1 MLSTD
6 DVFLLST
13 ELASDAGFS
22 HALNEQ
28 LRAIYASTPYQDW
41 LGTVAEVQP
50 FALSDVADVDL
61 LERARLA
68 HSGRLLAKLNLTEA
82 GIFLTDGVWIEPRVR
97 VFPFCDESVALID
110 FVRKSG
116 FAAWADWTLD
126 LATGCGLNAMAVGGP
141 SVAFDINPRALAY
154 ATVNRALNGILGEDC
169 VLAINDI
176 RDGIPRSVCPDLEG
190 HVLILANL
198 PFGPAPSSDA
208 LPLTSNGGESGI
220 DLQIAAYRAID
231 RFVRSSKGRFS
242 VRACLMGLTVGD
254 HSANRWDIVERAIEH
269 FGADRVKWHL
279 LTEEHVFRIDGVRQ
293 LVNPAPVA
301 IAMPGLASCRLYT
314 PDESERI
321 AKIEAFANLAK
332 RHEDRGN
339 PDIAYGIVEIVDAT

>member
-13 ELASDAGFS
+13 ELASDARFS
-22 HALNEQ
+22 RALNEQ
-28 LRAIYASTPYQDW
+28 LRAIYNSAPYQDW

-50 FALSDVADVDL
+50 FELSDVAAVDL

-68 HSGRLLAKLNLTEA
+68 RSGRLLAKLNLIEA
-82 GIFLTDGVWIEPRVR
+82 GIFLTDGVWIDPRVR
-97 VFPFCDESVALID
+97 VFPFCDESVALIG

-116 FAAWADWTLD
+116 FATWADWTLD
-126 LATGCGLNAMAVGGP
+126 LATGCGLNAMAVGGR

-169 VLAINDI
+169 VLAFNDI
-176 RDGIPRSVCPDLEG
+176 RDGIPKAVCSDLEG

-198 PFGPAPSSDA
+198 PFGPAPSADA
-208 LPLTSNGGESGI
+208 LPLTSNGGESGG
-220 DLQIAAYRAID
+220 DLQVAAYRAID
-231 RFVRSSKGRFS
+231 RFVRSSKGRLS
-242 VRACLMGLTVGD
+242 VRACLMGLSVGD
-254 HSANRWDIVERAIEH
+254 HVANRWDIVERAIEH

-279 LTEEHVFRIDGVRQ
+279 LTDEHVFRIDGVRQ
-293 LVNPAPVA
+293 LENPASVA
-301 IAMPGLASCRLYT
+301 VAMPGLASCRLYT
-314 PDESERI
+314 PDEDERI
-321 AKIEAFANLAK
+321 AKVEAFANLAK
-332 RHEDRGN
+332 RHQDRGN

>member
-13 ELASDAGFS
+13 ELASDARFS
-22 HALNEQ
+22 RALNEQ
-28 LRAIYASTPYQDW
+28 LRAIYGSPPYQDW

-50 FALSDVADVDL
+50 FELSDVAAVDL
-61 LERARLA
+61 LERAGLA
-68 HSGRLLAKLNLTEA
+68 RSGRLLAKLNLTEA
-82 GIFLTDGVWIEPRVR
+82 GIFLTDGVWIDPRVR
-97 VFPFCDESVALID
+97 VFPFCDESVALIG

-116 FAAWADWTLD
+116 FATWADWTLD
-126 LATGCGLNAMAVGGP
+126 LATGCGLNAMAVGGR

-176 RDGIPRSVCPDLEG
+176 RDGIPKAVCSDLEG

-198 PFGPAPSSDA
+198 PFGPAPSADA
-208 LPLTSNGGESGI
+208 LPLTSNGGESGG

-231 RFVRSSKGRFS
+231 RFVRSSKGRLS
-242 VRACLMGLTVGD
+242 VRACLMGLSVGD
-254 HSANRWDIVERAIEH
+254 HVANRWDIVERAIEH

-279 LTEEHVFRIDGVRQ
+279 LTDEHVFRIDGVRQ
-293 LVNPAPVA
+293 LENPASVA
-301 IAMPGLASCRLYT
+301 VAMPGLASCRLYT
-314 PDESERI
+314 PDEDERI
-321 AKIEAFANLAK
+321 AKVEAFANLAK
-332 RHEDRGN
+332 RHQDRGN

>member
-22 HALNEQ
+22 RALNEQ
-28 LRAIYASTPYQDW
+28 LRAIYNSAPYQDW

-50 FALSDVADVDL
+50 FELSDVAAVDL

-68 HSGRLLAKLNLTEA
+68 RSGRLLAKLNLIEA
-82 GIFLTDGVWIEPRVR
+82 GIFLTDGVWIDPRVR
-97 VFPFCDESVALID
+97 VFPFCDESVALIG

-116 FAAWADWTLD
+116 FATWADWTLD
-126 LATGCGLNAMAVGGP
+126 LATGCGLNAMAVGGR

-169 VLAINDI
+169 VLAFNDI
-176 RDGIPRSVCPDLEG
+176 RDGIPKAVCSDLEG

-198 PFGPAPSSDA
+198 PFGPAPSADA
-208 LPLTSNGGESGI
+208 LPLTSNGGESGG

-231 RFVRSSKGRFS
+231 RFVRSSKGRLS
-242 VRACLMGLTVGD
+242 VRACLMGLSVGD
-254 HSANRWDIVERAIEH
+254 HAANRWDIVERAVEH

-279 LTEEHVFRIDGVRQ
+279 LTDEHVFRIDGVRQ
-293 LVNPAPVA
+293 LENPASVA

-314 PDESERI
+314 PDEDERI
-321 AKIEAFANLAK
+321 AKVEAFANLAK
-332 RHEDRGN
+332 RHQDRGN